1 MCKYCGVARTELL
14 VDSNGAIYPCSQWLM
29 PIGKVSENGIVI
41 DAERREKVLQQIADG
56 ACGDVGLHVRYLVL
70 G

>member
-1 MCKYCGVARTELL
+1 MARTELL